1 MKIWKTGGKITD
13 KNFTRVEMYEE
24 QARRYYAERLI
35 DDSDIYLISQNTGFS
50 TSDIRKIKNHMM
62 RDMIPFED
70 GIRRFDPDID
80 QALAWKRLIDGNNIR
95 DTDILLLR
103 HELEELS
110 IMNSTGV
117 VFEKAHPL
125 ANKKYDWQTAIQ
137 GFIDYDELY

>member
-1 MKIWKTGGKITD
+1 
-13 KNFTRVEMYEE
+13 
-24 QARRYYAERLI
+24 
-35 DDSDIYLISQNTGFS
+35 
-50 TSDIRKIKNHMM
+50 M